1 MLLMMVVFLA
11 LTMGSG
17 SGPMG
22 MMGHAKPDQHATQ
35 KHEANPVQEANP
47 VVDAARP
54 PAEK

>member
-11 LTMGSG
+11 LAMGSG

-22 MMGHAKPDQHATQ
+22 MMGHAMPDQHAPH
-35 KHEANPVQEANP
+35 KQEANP

-54 PAEK
+54 SAEK